1 MHRFRNGI
9 TDISRQRGLCQKQR
23 TELTV
28 MYRYGKSINRA
39 KVTWS
44 ASPNLMTAFARI
56 SGIADA
62 RHERPLLAKIG
73 AFRVPADIPH
83 K

>member
-1 MHRFRNGI
+1 MPGNIADPMTGI
-9 TDISRQRGLCQKQR
+9 
-23 TELTV
+23 
-28 MYRYGKSINRA
+28 
-39 KVTWS
+39 
-44 ASPNLMTAFARI
+44 ARI